1 MCRAS
6 KSPTRA
12 RPRCWRTTHSCSASC
27 KTSSRR
33 SSTAYST
40 PSRIFVDADMSYRVG
55 PGSEGLMD
63 PSVLPP
69 GGFVSGRLL
78 HNFHVRDGLLSR
90 EIAYF
95 IPNPPTGS

>member
-1 MCRAS
+1 
-6 KSPTRA
+6 
-12 RPRCWRTTHSCSASC
+12 
-27 KTSSRR
+27 
-33 SSTAYST
+33 
-40 PSRIFVDADMSYRVG
+40 MSYRVG